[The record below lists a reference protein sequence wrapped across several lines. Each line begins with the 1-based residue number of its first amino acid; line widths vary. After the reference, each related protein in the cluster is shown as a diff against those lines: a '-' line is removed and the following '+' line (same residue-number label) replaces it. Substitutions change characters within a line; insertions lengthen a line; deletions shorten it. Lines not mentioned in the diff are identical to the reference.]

1 MKKQVKTC
9 QSYPMKKQAKIILV
23 CMMLHNFIRD
33 NYKNDDLFDMCDKD
47 ENFVPSHEDVTS
59 SHSQLYERE
68 EIDINALLDS
78 ITDALM
84 TMYQ

>member
-1 MKKQVKTC
+1 
-9 QSYPMKKQAKIILV
+9 MKKQAKIILV

-47 ENFVPSHEDVTS
+47 ENFVLSHEDVTS
-59 SHSQLYERE
+59 SHSQLYGQE

-78 ITDALM
+78 IADALM